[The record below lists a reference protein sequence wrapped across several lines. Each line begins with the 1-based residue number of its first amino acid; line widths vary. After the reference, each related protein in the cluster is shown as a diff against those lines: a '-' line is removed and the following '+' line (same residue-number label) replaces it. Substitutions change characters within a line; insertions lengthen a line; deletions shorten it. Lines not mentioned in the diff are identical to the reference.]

1 MEHIDAS
8 AVANKD
14 FNPMVWKAIE
24 DGAKEILISNVHS
37 MHYVLAGTDQPVK
50 VTIEDSTGMYTCSYL
65 ENAEVRVKGN
75 VGWYA
80 GDNMVSGKL
89 IVEQNTGCNVGTYI
103 AGGDLVVYGSTG
115 TRVGYGMKGGH
126 IIIGGSAERW
136 AGQMAMGG
144 ELIVLGSLGLGA
156 GESMYEGKIFTRD
169 PGAAGKLGGNVAYS
183 EITEE
188 EAAELDALF
197 AEYGFDAEGKQFHV
211 IRPVLDAAGK
221 HKYTLFRPILEPE
234 KAAKKRGE

>member
-1 MEHIDAS
+1 MERIDAS
-8 AVANKD
+8 AIANKD
-14 FNPMVWKAIE
+14 FNPTVWKAIE
-24 DGAKEILISNVHS
+24 AGAQELWISNVHS

-65 ENAEVRVKGN
+65 ENAEIRVKGN

-89 IVEQNTGCNVGTYI
+89 IVEKNTGCNVGAYI

-126 IIIGGSAERW
+126 IIIGGDAERW
-136 AGQMAMGG
+136 SGQMAMGG
-144 ELIVLGSLGLGA
+144 ELIVLGSIGRSA

-169 PGAAGKLGGNVAYS
+169 ADAKNKLGGNVAYT
-183 EITEE
+183 EITTA

-197 AEYGFDAEGKQFHV
+197 SQYGFDAKGEQFHV
-211 IRPVLDAAGK
+211 IRPALSAEGK
-221 HKYTLFRPILEPE
+221 HKYVLFNPVLEPE
-234 KAAKKRGE
+234 KAAKKRGK